1 MDEFMTAKRRI
12 YEILEVSKSGDIT
25 SKAYDIM
32 ILFSIVV
39 GLIPLTIKGD
49 NEYTKMIDIITIIIY
64 AVDYILR
71 LYTSDYK
78 MGIKSYKAYVANA
91 MMPISIIDL
100 LAITPV
106 LTFIFPA
113 SKTIGLF
120 RLFRIV
126 LLLKLF
132 RYSPTLVIIWHVIVK
147 AWKPLS
153 AVIMLAFAYIV
164 SCALIVFQVEP
175 DIFNSFLDAIYWSG
189 CTVLTVGYGDIA
201 PVTDIGR
208 FLSVVS
214 AMMGVA
220 IIALPS
226 GIITAAYMNE
236 LKESKKY
243 KKFM

>member
-1 MDEFMTAKRRI
+1 MDEFMTVKRRI
-12 YEILEVSKSGDIT
+12 YEILEVSTSGDIT

-32 ILFSIVV
+32 ILFSVAV
-39 GLIPLTIKGD
+39 GLVPLTIKGD
-49 NEYTKMIDIITIIIY
+49 NEYTRLIDLVTVIIY
-64 AVDYILR
+64 AMDYFLR

-91 MMPISIIDL
+91 IMPMSIIDL
-100 LAITPV
+100 VSITPI

-120 RLFRIV
+120 RLFRVI
-126 LLLKLF
+126 LLLKVV
-132 RYSPTLVIIWHVIVK
+132 RYSTTVEIIWRITKK
-147 AWKPLS
+147 AWRPLS
-153 AVIMLAFAYIV
+153 AVIMLAFVYIV
-164 SCALIVFQVEP
+164 TCALIVFQVEP
-175 DIFNSFLDAIYWSG
+175 DIFENFMDAVYWSG

-201 PVTDIGR
+201 PKTELGR
-208 FLSVVS
+208 FLSVLS

-236 LKESKKY
+236 LKDKHGKGL
-243 KKFM
+243 F

>member
-12 YEILEVSKSGDIT
+12 YEILEVSKHGDIT
-25 SKAYDIM
+25 SKAYDYM
-32 ILFSIVV
+32 ILFSVAV
-39 GLIPLTIKGD
+39 GLVPLTIKGD
-49 NEYTKMIDIITIIIY
+49 NQYTRLIDLLTIIIY
-64 AVDYILR
+64 ATDYFLR

-91 MMPISIIDL
+91 LMPMSIIDL
-100 LAITPV
+100 ISITPI

-120 RLFRIV
+120 RLFRVV
-126 LLLKLF
+126 LLLKVV
-132 RYSPTLVIIWHVIVK
+132 RYSTTVEIIWHIVIK
-147 AWKPLS
+147 AWRPLS
-153 AVIMLAFAYIV
+153 AVIMLAFVYIV
-164 SCALIVFQVEP
+164 TCGLIVYQVEP
-175 DIFNSFLDAIYWSG
+175 DIFNDFMDAIYWSG

-201 PVTDIGR
+201 PKTDIGR
-208 FLSVVS
+208 FLSVLS

-236 LKESKKY
+236 LKDKHGKGL
-243 KKFM
+243 F

>member
-1 MDEFMTAKRRI
+1 MDEFMTVKRRL
-12 YEILEVSKSGDIT
+12 YEILEVSTSGDIT

-32 ILFSIVV
+32 ILVSVAV

-49 NEYTKMIDIITIIIY
+49 NEYTRLIDLVTVIIY
-64 AVDYILR
+64 ATDYFLR

-91 MMPISIIDL
+91 LMPMSIIDL
-100 LAITPV
+100 ISITPI

-120 RLFRIV
+120 RLFRVI
-126 LLLKLF
+126 LLLKVV
-132 RYSPTLVIIWHVIVK
+132 RYSTTVETIWRITKK
-147 AWKPLS
+147 AWRPLS
-153 AVIMLAFAYIV
+153 AVIMLAFVYIV
-164 SCALIVFQVEP
+164 TCALIVFQVEP
-175 DIFNSFLDAIYWSG
+175 DIFKNFMDAVYWSG

-201 PVTDIGR
+201 PKTELGR
-208 FLSVVS
+208 FLSVLS

-236 LKESKKY
+236 LKDKHGKGL
-243 KKFM
+243 F

>member
-12 YEILEVSKSGDIT
+12 YEILEVSKHGDVT
-25 SKAYDIM
+25 SKAYDYM
-32 ILFSIVV
+32 ILFSVAV
-39 GLIPLTIKGD
+39 GLVPLTIKGD
-49 NEYTKMIDIITIIIY
+49 NQYTRLIDLLTIIIY
-64 AVDYILR
+64 ATDYFLR

-91 MMPISIIDL
+91 LMPMSIIDL
-100 LAITPV
+100 ISITPI

-120 RLFRIV
+120 RLFRVV
-126 LLLKLF
+126 LLLKVV
-132 RYSPTLVIIWHVIVK
+132 RYSTTVEIIWHIVIK
-147 AWKPLS
+147 AWRPLS
-153 AVIMLAFAYIV
+153 AVIMLAFVYIV
-164 SCALIVFQVEP
+164 TCGLIVYQVEP
-175 DIFNSFLDAIYWSG
+175 DIFNDFMDAIYWSG

-201 PVTDIGR
+201 PKTDIGR
-208 FLSVVS
+208 FLSVLS

-236 LKESKKY
+236 LKDKHGKGL
-243 KKFM
+243 F